1 MLLLCL
7 EVLGERLSCFPGRSW
22 EGVCRKLLSLV
33 KPYHGFWI
41 WNIDQNL
48 NIALLIMA
56 VSTVL
61 SKSFTQCSRK
71 KEPTSQGMCK
81 FSLQNFQNETF
92 KIFKMFKNNMKFI
105 RVACWI
111 NSKISKRDKSNAL
124 VIFLFCHYCWSL
136 LWCNYWKFLKSDSH
150 ISLQRYA
157 QFWFFRKGSG
167 NSISIPFCV
176 WFFNK
181 KKVSYYALLTD
192 QISLPDCL
200 YFLQY
205 WSIYVL

>member
-1 MLLLCL
+1 MLLMCL

-33 KPYHGFWI
+33 KPHHGFWI

-111 NSKISKRDKSNAL
+111 NSKISKRDKSDAL
-124 VIFLFCHYCWSL
+124 IIFLFCHYCWSL
-136 LWCNYWKFLKSDSH
+136 LWCNYWKFLQSGSH

-181 KKVSYYALLTD
+181 EKFH
-192 QISLPDCL
+192 IML
-200 YFLQY
+200 Y
-205 WSIYVL
+205 